1 VVTWLTHTLAEWGLP
16 PELTFVFASIVLLVL
31 LISWGKIQPFLAFL
45 VASSVAAILLGLPID
60 KVPGV
65 LEKGVGNI
73 LGGLLGIVCIGAM
86 FGKLVA
92 NSGAA
97 QKIAMVLMRVFG
109 EKRLTWALMFTGFL
123 VGIPLFYNVGFVLL
137 VPLVFSVVQQTK
149 VPPIY
154 LGIPMFASL
163 SVTHGFLPPHPAP
176 TAMLPIFGADIG
188 TTLMYGMIVALPAMI
203 CAGPLYARLFRNI
216 ESKPITLFV
225 APLRPENEL
234 PSTFNCFGS
243 ALLPVALIA
252 CSMAVSKAPESWQP
266 MLMFWTNPLIVML
279 LALGV
284 ATYTLG
290 TSRGMKLQQ
299 LMEDYGNSVKDI
311 AVILLIIAGAGT
323 LKEVF
328 VATGVDKNISAALT
342 DIAIDPLVLGWLI
355 AGVIRVSLGSATVAG
370 MTAASLMAPVVAAG
384 GVDPNLMVLAV
395 GAGSLMFSH
404 VNDSGFWMAKEYFN
418 LSLKETIMS
427 WTLMEGIVGIVGIIG
442 VLCLEAV
449 LY

>member
-1 VVTWLTHTLAEWGLP
+1 M
-16 PELTFVFASIVLLVL
+16 ELFYVFCSIVLLVL
-31 LISWGKIQPFLAFL
+31 LISWGKVQPFLAFL
-45 VASSVAAILLGLPID
+45 VASAVAGLLLGLD
-60 KVPGV
+60 LEKVPGV
-65 LEKGVGNI
+65 LEKGIGNI

-92 NSGAA
+92 DSGAA
-97 QKIAMVLMRVFG
+97 QKIALVLMRLFG
-109 EKRLTWALMFTGFL
+109 EKNLTWALMFTGFL

-176 TAMLPIFGADIG
+176 TAMLPMFGADIG
-188 TTLMYGMIVALPAMI
+188 QTLVYGLIVALPAMI
-203 CAGPLYARLFRNI
+203 VAGPIFARLFRNV

-234 PSTFNCFGS
+234 PGTFNCFGS

-252 CSMAVSKAPESWQP
+252 CSMAVPLAPDEWRSA
-266 MLMFWTNPLIVML
+266 LNFWTNPLVVML
-279 LALGV
+279 LSLAV
-284 ATYTLG
+284 ATWTLG
-290 TSRGMKLQQ
+290 LSRGMKMQS
-299 LMEDYGNSVKDI
+299 LMDGYGNSVKDI

-328 VATGVDKNISAALT
+328 VQTGVDKDISAALT
-342 DIAIDPLVLGWLI
+342 DIAIDPLILGWLI

-370 MTAASLMAPVVAAG
+370 MTAAGLMAPVVASS

-418 LSLKETIMS
+418 LSLKETLKS
-427 WTLMEGIVGIVGIIG
+427 WTLMEGIVGIVGLLG
-442 VLCLEAV
+442 VLALEYAIK
-449 LY
+449 

>member
-1 VVTWLTHTLAEWGLP
+1 MEMVY
-16 PELTFVFASIVLLVL
+16 VFASIVLLVL
-31 LISWGKIQPFLAFL
+31 LISWGKVQPFLAFL
-45 VASSVAAILLGLPID
+45 IASAAAGALLGLPVD
-60 KVPGV
+60 KIPGV
-65 LEKGVGNI
+65 LEKGIGN
-73 LGGLLGIVCIGAM
+73 LLAGLLAIVCIGAM

-97 QKIAMVLMRVFG
+97 QKIALVLMRAFG
-109 EKRLTWALMFTGFL
+109 EKNATWALMFTGFL

-176 TAMLPIFGADIG
+176 TAMLPIFGADMA
-188 TTLMYGMIVALPAMI
+188 TTLFYGFIVALPAMI
-203 CAGPLYARLFRNI
+203 IAGPIYAKLFRNVK
-216 ESKPITLFV
+216 SNPLTLFV
-225 APLRPENEL
+225 APMRPESEL
-234 PSTFNCFGS
+234 PSAFNCFAT
-243 ALLPVALIA
+243 ALLPVGLIA
-252 CSMAVSKAPESWQP
+252 LSLLDSLFHVIPESA
-266 MLMFWTNPLIVML
+266 LPLFRFLTHPLTVML
-279 LALGV
+279 LSLAI
-284 ATYTLG
+284 ATWTLG
-290 TSRGMKLQQ
+290 LARGMKIQP
-299 LMEDYGNSVKDI
+299 LMDEYGNSVKDI

-328 VATGVDKNISAALT
+328 VATGVDKQISASLT
-342 DIAIDPLVLGWLI
+342 QIAIDPLVLGWLI
-355 AGVIRVSLGSATVAG
+355 AGIIRVSLGSATVAG
-370 MTAASLMAPVVAAG
+370 MTAAGLMAPVVVST

-418 LSLKETIMS
+418 LSLKDTIKS
-427 WTLMEGIVGIVGIIG
+427 WTLMEGIVGVVGIIG
-442 VLCLEAV
+442 VLILEAV

>member
-1 VVTWLTHTLAEWGLP
+1 MEIW
-16 PELTFVFASIVLLVL
+16 FVFGSIVLLVL
-31 LISWGKIQPFLAFL
+31 LISWGKVQPFLAFL
-45 VASSVAAILLGLPID
+45 VASSVAAVLLGLPID

-97 QKIAMVLMRVFG
+97 QKIAVVLMRVFG
-109 EKRLTWALMFTGFL
+109 EKRITWAMMCTGLL

-154 LGIPMFASL
+154 VGIPMFASL

-176 TAMLPIFGADIG
+176 TAMLPLFGANLG
-188 TTLMYGMIVALPAMI
+188 MTLFYGLIVGIPAMI
-203 CAGPLYARLFRNI
+203 CAGPLYARLFRNVK
-216 ESKPITLFV
+216 SNPITLFV
-225 APLRPENEL
+225 APLRPESEL
-234 PSTFNCFGS
+234 PGTFNCFAS

-252 CSMAVSKAPESWQP
+252 LSLVDSLLGAVPERYLP
-266 MLMFWTNPLIVML
+266 VFHFLTNPLTVMMVS
-279 LALGV
+279 LAI
-284 ATYTLG
+284 ATYSLG
-290 TSRGMKLQQ
+290 LSRGMKIGP
-299 LMEDYGNSVKDI
+299 LMDDYGNSVKDI

-323 LKEVF
+323 LKQVF
-328 VATGVDKNISAALT
+328 TETGVEKNISAALLGVP
-342 DIAIDPLVLGWLI
+342 IDPLVLGWLI

-370 MTAASLMAPVVAAG
+370 MTAAGLMAPVVVAG
-384 GVDPNLMVLAV
+384 HVDPNLMVLAV

-418 LSLKETIMS
+418 LSLKDTLKS
-427 WTLMEGIVGIVGIIG
+427 WTLMEGIVGIVGIVG
-442 VLCLEAV
+442 VLILERFV
-449 LY
+449 G

>member
-1 VVTWLTHTLAEWGLP
+1 MELAY
-16 PELTFVFASIVLLVL
+16 VFGSIVLLVL
-31 LISWGKIQPFLAFL
+31 LISWGKVQPFLAFL
-45 VASSVAAILLGLPID
+45 VSSSVAAILLGLPMD

-65 LEKGVGNI
+65 LEKGIGNI
-73 LGGLLGIVCIGAM
+73 LGGLIIVVCIGAM

-92 NSGAA
+92 ESGAA
-97 QKIAMVLMRVFG
+97 QKIAQVLMRLFG
-109 EKRLTWALMFTGFL
+109 EKNITWALMFTGFL

-154 LGIPMFASL
+154 LGVPMFASL

-188 TTLMYGMIVALPAMI
+188 TTLMYGFVVALPAMI
-203 CAGPLYARLFRNI
+203 LAGPVYARLFRNV

-225 APLRPENEL
+225 APLRPESEL
-234 PSTFNCFGS
+234 PSAFNCFAS
-243 ALLPVALIA
+243 ALLPVVLIA
-252 CSMAVSKAPESWQP
+252 LSMAVPKAPAEWQST
-266 MLMFWTNPLIVML
+266 LKFFTNQNIVML
-279 LALGV
+279 LSLAI

-290 TSRGMKLQQ
+290 VSRGMKVGP
-299 LMEDYGNSVKDI
+299 LMDGYGNSVKDI

-328 VATGVDKNISAALT
+328 VATGADKIISAT
-342 DIAIDPLVLGWLI
+342 VTGIDINPLILGWFI

-370 MTAASLMAPVVAAG
+370 MTAAGIMGPVVLASG
-384 GVDPNLMVLAV
+384 GSVDPNLMVLAV

-418 LSLKETIMS
+418 LSLKETLLS
-427 WTLMEGIVGIVGIIG
+427 WTLMEGIVGFVGLAG
-442 VLCLEAV
+442 VLILNAIIH
-449 LY
+449 

>member
-1 VVTWLTHTLAEWGLP
+1 M
-16 PELTFVFASIVLLVL
+16 ELFYVFCSIVLLVL
-31 LISWGKIQPFLAFL
+31 LISWGKVQPFLAFL
-45 VASSVAAILLGLPID
+45 VSSSVAAILLGLPMD

-65 LEKGVGNI
+65 LEKGIGNI
-73 LGGLLGIVCIGAM
+73 LAGLIAVVCIGAM

-92 NSGAA
+92 ESGAA
-97 QKIAMVLMRVFG
+97 QKIAMVLMRLFG

-176 TAMLPIFGADIG
+176 TAMLPMFGADIG
-188 TTLMYGMIVALPAMI
+188 TTLFYGLIVAIPAMI
-203 CAGPLYARLFRNI
+203 IAGPVFASLFRNVK
-216 ESKPITLFV
+216 SNPITLFV

-234 PSTFNCFGS
+234 PSAFNCFAS
-243 ALLPVALIA
+243 ALLPVVLIA
-252 CSMAVSKAPESWQP
+252 CSMAVPYAPEEWHPS
-266 MLMFWTNPLIVML
+266 LKFWTNQNIVML
-279 LALGV
+279 VSLAV
-284 ATYTLG
+284 ATWTLG
-290 TSRGMKLQQ
+290 LSRGMKMQT
-299 LMEDYGNSVKDI
+299 LMDGYGNSVKDI

-328 VATGVDKNISAALT
+328 VQTGVDTDISAALT
-342 DIAIDPLVLGWLI
+342 GIAIDPLILGWFI

-370 MTAASLMAPVVAAG
+370 MTAAGLMAPVVASS

-418 LSLKETIMS
+418 LSLKETLKS
-427 WTLMEGIVGIVGIIG
+427 WTLMEGIVGIVGLIG
-442 VLCLEAV
+442 VLVLERVIA
-449 LY
+449 

>member
-1 VVTWLTHTLAEWGLP
+1 M
-16 PELTFVFASIVLLVL
+16 ELVYVFGSIVLLVL
-31 LISWGKIQPFLAFL
+31 LISWGKVQPFLAFL
-45 VASSVAAILLGLPID
+45 VASAVAAVLLGLPLD

-65 LEKGVGNI
+65 LEKGIGNI
-73 LGGLLGIVCIGAM
+73 MAGLLAIVCLGAM

-92 NSGAA
+92 ESGAA
-97 QKIAMVLMRVFG
+97 QKIAMVLMRAFG
-109 EKRLTWALMFTGFL
+109 EKHITWAMMLTGFL

-176 TAMLPIFGADIG
+176 TAMLPMFGADMG
-188 TTLMYGMIVALPAMI
+188 LTLFYGVIVAVPAMI
-203 CAGPLYARLFRNI
+203 IAGPLFARLFRNA
-216 ESKPITLFV
+216 EAKPLTLFV
-225 APLRPENEL
+225 APLRPESEL
-234 PSTFNCFGS
+234 PSAFNCFGS
-243 ALLPVALIA
+243 ALLPVVLIA
-252 CSMAVSKAPESWQP
+252 LSLYETFVGTVAEPYAAP
-266 MLMFWTNPLIVML
+266 FHFFTHPLVVL
-279 LALGV
+279 LLSLAV

-290 TSRGMKLQQ
+290 LSRGMNLQKL
-299 LMEDYGNSVKDI
+299 MDGYGNSVKDI

-328 VATGVDKNISAALT
+328 VATGVDKNISSALT
-342 DIAIDPLVLGWLI
+342 GIPIDPLVLGWLI

-370 MTAASLMAPVVAAG
+370 MTAAGLMSPVVASS

-418 LSLKETIMS
+418 LSLKETLKS
-427 WTLMEGIVGIVGIIG
+427 WTIMEGIVGIVGIIG
-442 VLCLEAV
+442 VLALEAV
-449 LY
+449 IR

>member
-1 VVTWLTHTLAEWGLP
+1 MEMVY
-16 PELTFVFASIVLLVL
+16 VFSSIVLLVL
-31 LISWGKIQPFLAFL
+31 LISWGKVQPFLAFL
-45 VASSVAAILLGLPID
+45 VASSVAGVLLGLPAE

-65 LEKGVGNI
+65 LEKGIGNL

-97 QKIAMVLMRVFG
+97 QKIAMVLMRLFG
-109 EKRLTWALMFTGFL
+109 EKHLTWALMFTGFL

-176 TAMLPIFGADIG
+176 TAMLPMFGADIA
-188 TTLMYGMIVALPAMI
+188 TTLLYGLIVAVPAMVI
-203 CAGPLYARLFRNI
+203 AGPVFAGLFRNVK
-216 ESKPITLFV
+216 SNPITLFV
-225 APLRPENEL
+225 APLRPEHEL
-234 PSTFNCFGS
+234 PSAFNCFAS
-243 ALLPVALIA
+243 ALLPVVVIA
-252 CSMAVSKAPESWQP
+252 CSMLVPMAPESLQST
-266 MLMFWTNPLIVML
+266 LKFWTNPLIVML
-279 LALGV
+279 LSLAV
-284 ATYTLG
+284 ATWTLG
-290 TSRGMKLQQ
+290 LSRGMQMQ
-299 LMEDYGNSVKDI
+299 ALMDDYGNSVKDI

-328 VATGVDKNISAALT
+328 VATGADQEISASLT
-342 DIAIDPLVLGWLI
+342 SIAIDPLILGWLI
-355 AGVIRVSLGSATVAG
+355 AGIIRVSLGSATVAG
-370 MTAASLMAPVVAAG
+370 MTAAGLMMPVVAST

-418 LSLKETIMS
+418 LSLKDTLKS
-427 WTLMEGIVGIVGIIG
+427 WTLMEGIVGVVGIIG
-442 VLCLEAV
+442 VLILQAV

>member
-1 VVTWLTHTLAEWGLP
+1 M
-16 PELTFVFASIVLLVL
+16 ELVYVAGSIVLLVL
-31 LISWGKIQPFLAFL
+31 LISWGKVQPFLAFL
-45 VASSVAAILLGLPID
+45 VASAVAAALLGLPVDRI
-60 KVPGV
+60 PGV
-65 LEKGVGNI
+65 LEKGIGSI

-97 QKIAMVLMRVFG
+97 QKIAVVLMRLFG
-109 EKRLTWALMFTGFL
+109 EKHLTWAMMFTGLL

-154 LGIPMFASL
+154 VGIPMFASL

-176 TAMLPIFGADIG
+176 TAMLPLFNANLGM
-188 TTLMYGMIVALPAMI
+188 TLFYGLIVAIPAMI
-203 CAGPLYARLFRNI
+203 CAGPLYARLFRNVK
-216 ESKPITLFV
+216 SNPITLFV

-234 PSTFNCFGS
+234 PSAFNCFAS

-252 CSMAVSKAPESWQP
+252 LSLLDSLLHVVPASILPVF
-266 MLMFWTNPLIVML
+266 LFLTNPLTVMMIA
-279 LALGV
+279 LAI

-290 TSRGMKLQQ
+290 LSRGMKIGP
-299 LMEDYGNSVKDI
+299 LMDDYGNSVKDI

-323 LKEVF
+323 LKQVF
-328 VATGVDKNISAALT
+328 TETGVEKNISAALLGVP
-342 DIAIDPLVLGWLI
+342 IDPLVLGWLI

-370 MTAASLMAPVVAAG
+370 MTAAGLMAPVVTAG
-384 GVDPNLMVLAV
+384 HVDPNLMVLAV

-418 LSLKETIMS
+418 LSLKDTLKS
-427 WTLMEGIVGIVGIIG
+427 WTLMEGIVGVVGIVG
-442 VLCLEAV
+442 VLILERFV
-449 LY
+449 G

>member
-1 VVTWLTHTLAEWGLP
+1 MEIWY
-16 PELTFVFASIVLLVL
+16 VFASIVLLVL
-31 LISWGKIQPFLAFL
+31 LISWGKVQPFLAFL
-45 VASSVAAILLGLPID
+45 VASAVAGALLGLPVD
-60 KVPGV
+60 KIPG
-65 LEKGVGNI
+65 L

-97 QKIAMVLMRVFG
+97 QKIAMVLMRGFG
-109 EKRLTWALMFTGFL
+109 EKNATWALMFTGFL

-176 TAMLPIFGADIG
+176 TAMLPMFGADIG
-188 TTLMYGMIVALPAMI
+188 TTLFYGLIVAIPAMVI
-203 CAGPLYARLFRNI
+203 AGPLFAGLFRNVK
-216 ESKPITLFV
+216 SNPITLFV
-225 APLRPENEL
+225 APLRPEGEL
-234 PSTFNCFGS
+234 PSAFNCFAS

-252 CSMAVSKAPESWQP
+252 CSMAVPLAPGTWQP
-266 MLMFWTNPLIVML
+266 ALKFWTNPLIVML
-279 LALGV
+279 LSLAI
-284 ATYTLG
+284 ATYSLG
-290 TSRGMKLQQ
+290 LSRGMKMQS
-299 LMEDYGNSVKDI
+299 LMDGYGNSVKDI

-370 MTAASLMAPVVAAG
+370 MTAAGLMAPVVASG

-418 LSLKETIMS
+418 LTLKETLRS

-442 VLCLEAV
+442 VLALEAI

>member
-1 VVTWLTHTLAEWGLP
+1 MEIAY
-16 PELTFVFASIVLLVL
+16 VFASIVLLVL

-45 VASSVAAILLGLPID
+45 VASSVAAILLGLPME
-60 KVPGV
+60 KVPAV
-65 LEKGVGNI
+65 LEKGIGNI
-73 LGGLLGIVCIGAM
+73 LGGLLAVVCIGAM

-109 EKRLTWALMFTGFL
+109 EKHLTWAMMFTGFL

-188 TTLMYGMIVALPAMI
+188 TTLFYGIMVALPAMI
-203 CAGPLYARLFRNI
+203 IAGPVFARLFRNVQ
-216 ESKPITLFV
+216 SRPITLFV
-225 APLRPENEL
+225 APLRPESEL
-234 PSTFNCFGS
+234 PSAFNCFAS
-243 ALLPVALIA
+243 ALLPVVLIA
-252 CSMAVSKAPESWQP
+252 SSMAVPLAPESWQSP
-266 MLMFWTNPLIVML
+266 LKFFTNQNIVML
-279 LALGV
+279 VSLAI

-290 TSRGMKLQQ
+290 LSRGMKIQP
-299 LMEDYGNSVKDI
+299 LMDDYGNSVKDI

-328 VATGVDKNISAALT
+328 VATGVDQNISAALT
-342 DIAIDPLVLGWLI
+342 GIAIDPLVLGWLI

-370 MTAASLMAPVVAAG
+370 MTAASLMAPVVATAH
-384 GVDPNLMVLAV
+384 VNPNLMVLAV

-418 LSLKETIMS
+418 LTLKETLRS

-442 VLCLEAV
+442 VLILEKFVA
-449 LY
+449 

>member
-1 VVTWLTHTLAEWGLP
+1 MEIWY
-16 PELTFVFASIVLLVL
+16 VFGSIVLLVL
-31 LISWGKIQPFLAFL
+31 LISWGKVQPFLAFL

-97 QKIAMVLMRVFG
+97 QKIAMVLMRLFG
-109 EKRLTWALMFTGFL
+109 EKHITWAMMFTGLL

-163 SVTHGFLPPHPAP
+163 SVTHGYLPPHPAP
-176 TAMLPIFGADIG
+176 TAMLPMFGASIS
-188 TTLMYGMIVALPAMI
+188 TTLLYGLIVGLPAMI
-203 CAGPLYARLFRNI
+203 CAGPLYAKLFRNVK
-216 ESKPITLFV
+216 SKPLTLFV
-225 APLRPENEL
+225 APLKPENEL
-234 PSTFNCFGS
+234 PSTFNCFAS
-243 ALLPVALIA
+243 TLLPVALIT
-252 CSMAVSKAPESWQP
+252 CSMAVPLAPELWQP
-266 MLMFWTNPLIVML
+266 TLKFVTNPLIVML
-279 LALGV
+279 IALAI
-284 ATYTLG
+284 ATWTLG
-290 TSRGMKLQQ
+290 LSRGMKLQP
-299 LMEDYGNSVKDI
+299 LMDDYGNSVKDI

-328 VATGVDKNISAALT
+328 VATNVDKNISALLT
-342 DIAIDPLVLGWLI
+342 GVSIDPLVLGWLI

-370 MTAASLMAPVVAAG
+370 MTAASLMAPVVANAH
-384 GVDPNLMVLAV
+384 VDPNLMVLAV

-418 LSLKETIMS
+418 LSLKETILS

-442 VLCLEAV
+442 VLILERIV
-449 LY
+449 N

>member
-1 VVTWLTHTLAEWGLP
+1 LSVEIAY
-16 PELTFVFASIVLLVL
+16 VFASIVLLVL
-31 LISWGKIQPFLAFL
+31 LISWGKVQPFLAFL
-45 VASSVAAILLGLPID
+45 VASSVAAILLGLPMD
-60 KVPGV
+60 EVPKV
-65 LEKGVGNI
+65 LEKGIGNI
-73 LGGLLGIVCIGAM
+73 LGGLIAVVCIGAM

-97 QKIAMVLMRVFG
+97 QKIAMVLMRLFG
-109 EKRLTWALMFTGFL
+109 EKHLTWALMFTGFL

-188 TTLMYGMIVALPAMI
+188 TTLFYGFMVALPAMI
-203 CAGPLYARLFRNI
+203 IAGPVFARLFRNVP
-216 ESKPITLFV
+216 SKPLTLFV
-225 APLRPENEL
+225 APLRPESEL
-234 PSTFNCFGS
+234 PSAFNCFAS

-252 CSMAVSKAPESWQP
+252 CSMAVKLVPEAWQP
-266 MLMFWTNPLIVML
+266 AFKFWTNQNIVML
-279 LALGV
+279 VSLGV
-284 ATYTLG
+284 ATWTLG
-290 TSRGMKLQQ
+290 VSRGMNLQQ

-328 VATGVDKNISAALT
+328 TATGVDKNISAALT
-342 DIAIDPLVLGWLI
+342 GIPIDPLVLGWLI

-370 MTAASLMAPVVAAG
+370 MTAAGLMMPVVKAG

-418 LSLKETIMS
+418 LSLKETLKS

-442 VLCLEAV
+442 VLVLEKI

>member
-1 VVTWLTHTLAEWGLP
+1 MELAY
-16 PELTFVFASIVLLVL
+16 VFGSIVLLVL
-31 LISWGKIQPFLAFL
+31 LISWGKVQPFLAFL
-45 VASSVAAILLGLPID
+45 VSSSVAAILLGLPMD

-65 LEKGVGNI
+65 LEKGIGNI
-73 LGGLLGIVCIGAM
+73 LGGLIIVVCIGAM

-92 NSGAA
+92 ESGAA
-97 QKIAMVLMRVFG
+97 QKIAQVLMRLFG
-109 EKRLTWALMFTGFL
+109 EKNITWALMFTGFL

-188 TTLMYGMIVALPAMI
+188 TTLMYGFIVALPAMI
-203 CAGPLYARLFRNI
+203 LAGPVYARLFRNV

-225 APLRPENEL
+225 APLRPESEL
-234 PSTFNCFGS
+234 PSAFNCFAS
-243 ALLPVALIA
+243 ALLPVVLIA
-252 CSMAVSKAPESWQP
+252 LSMAVPKAPAEWQST
-266 MLMFWTNPLIVML
+266 LKFFTNQNIVML
-279 LALGV
+279 LSLAI

-290 TSRGMKLQQ
+290 VSRGMKVGP
-299 LMEDYGNSVKDI
+299 LMDGYGNSVKDI

-328 VATGVDKNISAALT
+328 VATGADKIISAT
-342 DIAIDPLVLGWLI
+342 VTGIDINPLILGWFI

-370 MTAASLMAPVVAAG
+370 MTAAGIMGPVVLASG
-384 GVDPNLMVLAV
+384 GNVDPNLMVLAV

-418 LSLKETIMS
+418 LSLKETLLS
-427 WTLMEGIVGIVGIIG
+427 WTLMEGIVGFVGLAG
-442 VLCLEAV
+442 VLILDA
-449 LY
+449 LIH

>member
-1 VVTWLTHTLAEWGLP
+1 MELVYVVG
-16 PELTFVFASIVLLVL
+16 SIVLLVL
-31 LISWGKIQPFLAFL
+31 LISWGKVQPFLAFL
-45 VASSVAAILLGLPID
+45 VASAVAAVLLGLPID
-60 KVPGV
+60 KVPAV
-65 LEKGVGNI
+65 LEKGIGAI

-109 EKRLTWALMFTGFL
+109 EKHLTWAMMFTGLL

-154 LGIPMFASL
+154 VGIPMFASL

-176 TAMLPIFGADIG
+176 TAMLPMFGANLG
-188 TTLMYGMIVALPAMI
+188 MTLFYGLIVAIPAMV
-203 CAGPLYARLFRNI
+203 CAGPLYARLFRNVK
-216 ESKPITLFV
+216 SNPITLFI
-225 APLRPENEL
+225 APLRPESEL
-234 PSTFNCFGS
+234 PSAFNCFAS

-252 CSMAVSKAPESWQP
+252 LSLADSLLGAVPAPYLP
-266 MLMFWTNPLIVML
+266 MFHFVTNPLTVML
-279 LALGV
+279 LSLAI

-290 TSRGMKLQQ
+290 LSRGMRIGP
-299 LMEDYGNSVKDI
+299 LMDDYGNSVKDI

-323 LKEVF
+323 LKQVF
-328 VATGVDKNISAALT
+328 TETGVEKNISAALLGVP
-342 DIAIDPLVLGWLI
+342 IDPLVLGWLI

-370 MTAASLMAPVVAAG
+370 MTAAGLMAPVVTAG
-384 GVDPNLMVLAV
+384 HVDPNLMVLAV

-418 LSLKETIMS
+418 LSLKDTLKS
-427 WTLMEGIVGIVGIIG
+427 WTLMEGIVGVVGI
-442 VLCLEAV
+442 LAV
-449 LY
+449 LVLEQFVS